1 MLQGEAKASPQDV
14 YLNSRDVSTTEL
26 SEAVASRLVSLQNAY
41 NEDLVE
47 LPMRPRLGKG
57 LSGMDSKPILAT
69 TQVMF

>member
-1 MLQGEAKASPQDV
+1 MLQGEAKASRQDV

-47 LPMRPRLGKG
+47 LPMRPRLEKG